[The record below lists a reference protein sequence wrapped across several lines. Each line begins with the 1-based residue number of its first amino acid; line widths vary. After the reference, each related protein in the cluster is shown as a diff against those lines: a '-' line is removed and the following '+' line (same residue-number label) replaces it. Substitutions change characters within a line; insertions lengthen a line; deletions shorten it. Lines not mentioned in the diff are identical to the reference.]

1 MLTRRVTTGS
11 CCIGPRVMLFAV
23 VALLALDL
31 LATPGQ
37 ARTWLVL
44 ADGSGHA
51 PTIQAAVDS
60 ATTADTVLV
69 GPGTYLE
76 SVVIHNK
83 GLTAHSVDGRERTTV
98 QGNPALRL
106 SGSAGR
112 ACAVSGFTFMAP
124 SGTGVVTGSQPRPTF
139 DSCAFTACANDGAE
153 VQMDRSCTFA
163 HCSATGNGGAGLL
176 GSSIP
181 FTTIVALD
189 CEIRGNH
196 VGVIGRAELTGCVI
210 ADNTASGVLLDS
222 YSWSQGPRVTLRDCA
237 VTGNGGYGLQGQAF
251 TSYESTYIEAF
262 NTLISGNA
270 TGAFAGGPLASTFY
284 LEGCELSSNGGTSSA
299 PGMELVRC
307 TVWGNAGGLR
317 APAAG
322 ANPGSVR
329 LEECT
334 YHANQVGISASSP
347 GAGAARITVTRSIVS
362 GTLSGRGVPQCGHSA
377 LALLVECSD
386 LFQNAGGDEV
396 CPGSGTDNLSADP
409 LYCNAPDGN
418 LFLRADSPCVPASS
432 PCGQLIGALPV
443 GCLPTAIEPG
453 AASHHGFAVGPN
465 LPNPFSPSTTISF
478 TLPGA
483 TAVVVRVYDVHG
495 RIVRTLIDRPLAAG
509 DHLAAWDGRDA
520 AGRPAAAGIYYCRIE
535 GGARSATRAMVLV
548 R

>member
-1 MLTRRVTTGS
+1 MLTPVTTGS
-11 CCIGPRVMLFAV
+11 RCIGPRVMLFALV
-23 VALLALDL
+23 LPLALLFFS
-31 LATPGQ
+31 TPGQ

-60 ATTADTVLV
+60 AATADTVLV
-69 GPGTYLE
+69 GPGTYVE
-76 SVVIHNK
+76 SVAILNK
-83 GLTAHSVDGRERTTV
+83 GLTVHSVGGREHTTV

-139 DSCAFTACANDGAE
+139 DWCAFTACANDGAE
-153 VQMDRSCTFA
+153 VQTDRSCTFV
-163 HCSATGNGGAGLL
+163 HCSVTGNGGAGLL

-181 FTTIVALD
+181 FTRIVALD
-189 CEIRGNH
+189 CEIRGNN

-222 YSWSQGPRVTLRDCA
+222 YSWSEGPRVTLRDCD
-237 VTGNGGYGLQGQAF
+237 VTGNGGLGLQGQAF
-251 TSYESTYIEAF
+251 TNFESTYIEAF
-262 NTLISGNA
+262 NTLISLNA
-270 TGAFAGGPLASTFY
+270 AGAFGGGPLASTFY
-284 LEGCELSSNGGTSSA
+284 LEGCELRSNGGTSSA

-307 TVWGNAGGLR
+307 VVWGNAGGLR

-322 ANPGSVR
+322 MNPGSVR

-334 YHANQVGISASSP
+334 YHANQVGISASSA
-347 GAGAARITVTRSIVS
+347 GAGAAQITVARSIVS
-362 GTLSGRGVPQCGHSA
+362 GTLIGRGVPQCGHSA
-377 LALLVECSD
+377 LTLLVECSD
-386 LFQNAGGDEV
+386 LYQNAGGDDV

-409 LYCNAPDGN
+409 LYCNAPGGN
-418 LFLRADSPCVPASS
+418 LFLREDSPCIPTSS

-453 AASHHGFAVGPN
+453 VAFPHVFAVGPN
-465 LPNPFSPSTTISF
+465 LPNPFNPSTTISF

-483 TAVVVRVYDVHG
+483 AAVVVRVYDVNG
-495 RIVRTLIDRPLAAG
+495 RIVRTLIDSPLAAG
-509 DHLAAWDGRDA
+509 DHLAVWDGKDA
-520 AGRPAAAGIYYCRIE
+520 AGRAAAAGIYYCRIE
-535 GGARSATRAMVLV
+535 GGAQSATRAMVLV